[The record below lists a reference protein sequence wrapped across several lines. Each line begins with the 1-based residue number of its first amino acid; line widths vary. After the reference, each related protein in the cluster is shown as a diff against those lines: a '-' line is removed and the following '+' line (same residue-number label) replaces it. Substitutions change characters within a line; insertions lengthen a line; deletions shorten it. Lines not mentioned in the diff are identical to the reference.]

1 MKTEQVVISVKVE
14 IADVLKQFIDNPE
27 DYSIIRNDRLDDLL
41 DTELQMI
48 MLESYGVDNWQG
60 YDAAMQEY
68 EEMKDEAIQKLDEAI
83 QKLNE
88 LEIKYFGAT
97 REDYV

>member
-41 DTELQMI
+41 DTELQLI
-48 MLESYGVDNWQG
+48 MLESHGVDNWQG

-68 EEMKDEAIQKLDEAI
+68 EEMKDE
-83 QKLNE
+83 
-88 LEIKYFGAT
+88 
-97 REDYV
+97 V

>member
-1 MKTEQVVISVKVE
+1 MTTETLTLNVKVE
-14 IADVLKQFIDNPE
+14 IADVLKQFIDNSE
-27 DYSIIRNDRLDDLL
+27 DYSIIRNDRLADLL

-68 EEMKDEAIQKLDEAI
+68 EEMKDE
-83 QKLNE
+83 
-88 LEIKYFGAT
+88 
-97 REDYV
+97 V

>member
-41 DTELQMI
+41 DTELQLI
-48 MLESYGVDNWQG
+48 MLESHGVDNWQG
-60 YDAAMQEY
+60 YSDAMQEY
-68 EEMKDEAIQKLDEAI
+68 EEMKDE
-83 QKLNE
+83 
-88 LEIKYFGAT
+88 
-97 REDYV
+97 V